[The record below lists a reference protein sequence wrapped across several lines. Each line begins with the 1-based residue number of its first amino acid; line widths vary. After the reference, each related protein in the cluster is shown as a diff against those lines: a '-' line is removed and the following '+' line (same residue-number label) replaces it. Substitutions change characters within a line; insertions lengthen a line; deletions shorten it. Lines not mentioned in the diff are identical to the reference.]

1 MTTTTV
7 SRPRST
13 VLVDSSTMLR
23 RSLKHIV
30 RYPSLSVL
38 VIGMPVVFLLLFVYV
53 LGGTIGV
60 GLGGAG
66 GPGAGREAYLAYL
79 VPGVLVMTIASV
91 SQGTA
96 IAVAMD
102 MTEGIIARFR
112 TMDIARVSV
121 LTGHVLGA
129 VIRSLFSTLVVFGVA
144 VLLGFRPIT
153 GPLEWL
159 GAFGIVAL
167 ISFALTWLTVALG
180 MMAKSVETASNTP
193 MPLVFLPFLSSGF
206 VPTESLPAGLS
217 AFAEYQPFTPM
228 IETLRALLV
237 GTPLSAGT
245 FWAAVAWS
253 LALSLLG
260 YLMARARYERL
271 PARV

>member
-1 MTTTTV
+1 MTALPTTTGP
-7 SRPRST
+7 S
-13 VLVDSSTMLR
+13 VLTDSWTMLR
-23 RSLKHIV
+23 RSLKHII

-53 LGGTIGV
+53 FGGTIGV

-144 VLLGFRPIT
+144 VLLGFRPTT

-217 AFAEYQPFTPM
+217 WFAEYQPFTPM

-253 LALSLLG
+253 LGLSLLG
-260 YLMARARYERL
+260 YLLARARYERL